1 MKKVFVLLGLL
12 MFVGCRNKQI
22 NFDTS
27 DPLALVPSVSWAVVT
42 EPYIGFRKEMSWE
55 SSITKHCRKSEVF
68 LVKGKSFSDNGEVWY
83 VFDDG
88 WLHQSCVQVYS
99 NKLQAELA
107 AENIKDK

>member
-1 MKKVFVLLGLL
+1 M
-12 MFVGCRNKQI
+12 
-22 NFDTS
+22 
-27 DPLALVPSVSWAVVT
+27 ALVPSVSWAVVT

-99 NKLQAELA
+99 NKLKAELA

>member
-12 MFVGCRNKQI
+12 MFGGCKNKQI

-99 NKLQAELA
+99 NKLKAELA